1 MFAASFY
8 NTKRH
13 ARYINSDHPLDYNNC
28 KREITKSQI
37 RKMQTPDSDGEASSK
52 ETTPSVSQ
60 ENQSQ
65 HQHQHQHQHQPDGV
79 NSPDAN
85 SDIKLWLQY
94 TGFFDTNQRL
104 KVLDGFRRLKHLD
117 EQRFKLLEE
126 IRTSTEHCGSS
137 TIASIPQMISAFKGP
152 SPTFSTAMARFN
164 DDNVLSGS
172 QSTAFASSNGNCGS
186 EISSVNKGA
195 DSDTWSTTFRNG
207 LPSRQSSTQNA
218 KSFIKATTSPDD
230 PDSEIHGAQS
240 LSLSDG
246 PFATKTGRF
255 SKIRSMN
262 TYTPTQLLSMAPKQ
276 ELAESRY
283 FLVKSFNFKNVDM
296 SQRDGLWIT
305 SARNGAIFANAFK
318 HHKNVFL
325 IFSVNKSKAFQGY
338 ARMTSPPTTTIP
350 PPKWMN
356 NISWEASLPFRVQ
369 WLSAHRTEFWK
380 FGKLSNP
387 LNDWKPIFV
396 GRDGQEFPETCGR
409 EMVYVLDR
417 GGVRER
423 GRSGADSWRARKD
436 YDDAD
441 KDEMT
446 TWNHDD
452 ANKDGDEVATWHHH
466 ETNKNETTTW
476 QHHCEWSETEEGIPA
491 SEESETT
498 DDMPLIKY

>member
-1 MFAASFY
+1 MSAASFY
-8 NTKRH
+8 YNNKRH
-13 ARYINSDHPLDYNNC
+13 SHPGYYNNC
-28 KREITKSQI
+28 KPEISKSQ
-37 RKMQTPDSDGEASSK
+37 RKMQTPDSDGEASSSSK

-65 HQHQHQHQHQPDGV
+65 HQHQHQHQHQPDGA
-79 NSPDAN
+79 NSLNAN
-85 SDIKLWLQY
+85 SDVKLWLQY
-94 TGFFDTNQRL
+94 TGFFNIEQRL
-104 KVLDGFRRLKHLD
+104 KVLNGFRKLKHLD
-117 EQRFKLLEE
+117 EQRLKLLEE

-137 TIASIPQMISAFKGP
+137 TIASIPQMFSAFKDP
-152 SPTFSTAMARFN
+152 SPTFSMAMARFN

-172 QSTAFASSNGNCGS
+172 QSTAFASSNENYGS
-186 EISSVNKGA
+186 ENFSVNKGV
-195 DSDTWSTTFRNG
+195 DSDTWSTAFGNG
-207 LPSRQSSTQNA
+207 LPSRQSSIQNA
-218 KSFIKATTSPDD
+218 KSLIKATTSPGDCD
-230 PDSEIHGAQS
+230 PNSEIQGTQS
-240 LSLSDG
+240 LSSSDG
-246 PFATKTGRF
+246 PFQTETRLF
-255 SKIRSMN
+255 SKSRSLN
-262 TYTPTQLLSMAPKQ
+262 TYTPSKLLSLAPKQ
-276 ELAESRY
+276 ESRY
-283 FLVKSFNFKNVDM
+283 LLVKSFNFKNVDM

-350 PPKWMN
+350 PPEWMN
-356 NISWEASLPFRVQ
+356 NISWEASLPFHVQ
-369 WLSAHRTEFWK
+369 WLSTHRTEFWK
-380 FGKLSNP
+380 FGKLRNP

-396 GRDGQEFPETCGR
+396 GRDGQEIPETCGR

-417 GGVRER
+417 GAVRER

-441 KDEMT
+441 KNEVGTWDYNEADRNETTTWDHDETNKNEVT

-452 ANKDGDEVATWHHH
+452 
-466 ETNKNETTTW
+466 
-476 QHHCEWSETEEGIPA
+476 EWSEAEEDVPA

>member
-1 MFAASFY
+1 
-8 NTKRH
+8 
-13 ARYINSDHPLDYNNC
+13 
-28 KREITKSQI
+28 
-37 RKMQTPDSDGEASSK
+37 MQTPDSEGEASSK

-65 HQHQHQHQHQPDGV
+65 HQHQHQHQHQPDSV
-79 NSPDAN
+79 NSLDAN
-85 SDIKLWLQY
+85 SDVKLWLQY
-94 TGFFDTNQRL
+94 TGFFDTEQRL
-104 KVLDGFRRLKHLD
+104 KVLDRFRRLKSLD
-117 EQRFKLLEE
+117 EQRLKLLQE
-126 IRTSTEHCGSS
+126 IRMSTEHYGSF
-137 TIASIPQMISAFKGP
+137 TVASIPQTSSALKVP
-152 SPTFSTAMARFN
+152 SPTFSMAMARFN
-164 DDNVLSGS
+164 DDHVLSGS

-186 EISSVNKGA
+186 EISSLNKGV
-195 DSDTWSTTFRNG
+195 DSDTWSRTFRNG
-207 LPSRQSSTQNA
+207 LPSRQSSTQKA
-218 KSFIKATTSPDD
+218 KSFIKAPLS
-230 PDSEIHGAQS
+230 PDSEIKGTQS
-240 LSLSDG
+240 LSSSDG
-246 PFATKTGRF
+246 PYEAETRRF
-255 SKIRSMN
+255 SKSRSM
-262 TYTPTQLLSMAPKQ
+262 TYTPSKLLSLAPEQ
-276 ELAESRY
+276 ALTESRY
-283 FLVKSFNFKNVDM
+283 FLAKSFNFKNVDM

-350 PPKWMN
+350 PSDWMN
-356 NISWEASLPFRVQ
+356 NISWEASAPFRIQ
-369 WLSAHRTEFWK
+369 WLSTHRTEFWK

-436 YDDAD
+436 YDGAD
-441 KDEMT
+441 KDEVGTWHHHETNKDEMT

-452 ANKDGDEVATWHHH
+452 ANKDGDEVATWHHN

-476 QHHCEWSETEEGIPA
+476 QHHCEWSETEEDIPA